1 MIRQFARRAR
11 LMTRIWLRYA
21 TVKVLLGRG
30 QPLSD
35 TIDALRRRTP
45 ASPIDQEPRQLG
57 RSVVRALSVGRLQ
70 PRCITLA
77 LIHMSLLNDNGT
89 PGQLVIGLPDKARSP
104 RAHAWI
110 EIDGVDIGPPP
121 GRHGHQ
127 ELVRYF

>member
-1 MIRQFARRAR
+1 MIRQLVRRAR

-21 TVKVLLGRG
+21 TVKVLLGKG
-30 QPLSD
+30 QPLAD
-35 TIDALRRRTP
+35 TIDALRRRAP
-45 ASPIDQEPRQLG
+45 ASPINQEPRQLG
-57 RSVVRALSVGRLQ
+57 RSVVRALRVGRLQ
-70 PRCITLA
+70 PRCLTLA

-89 PGQLVIGLPDKARSP
+89 PGQLVIGLPDEARSP

>member
-1 MIRQFARRAR
+1 MIRQLVRRAR

-21 TVKVLLGRG
+21 TVKVLLGKG
-30 QPLSD
+30 QPLAD
-35 TIDALRRRTP
+35 TIDALRGRTP
-45 ASPIDQEPRQLG
+45 ASPINQEPRQLG
-57 RSVVRALSVGRLQ
+57 RSVVRALRVGRLQ
-70 PRCITLA
+70 PRCLTLA

-89 PGQLVIGLPDKARSP
+89 PGQLVIGLPDEARSP

>member
-1 MIRQFARRAR
+1 MIRHLARRTR

-21 TVKVLLGRG
+21 TVKVLLGKR
-30 QPLSD
+30 QPLAD

-45 ASPIDQEPRQLG
+45 ASPIHQEPRQLG
-57 RSVVRALSVGRLQ
+57 RSVVRALRVGRLQ
-70 PRCITLA
+70 PRCLTLA

-89 PGQLVIGLPDKARSP
+89 PGQLVIGLPDGARSP

>member
-1 MIRQFARRAR
+1 MISRNLARAR
-11 LMTRIWLRYA
+11 LAMRIWSRY
-21 TVKVLLGRG
+21 LLVRLHLARR
-30 QPLSD
+30 QPLAD
-35 TIDALRRRTP
+35 TIDALRGRTP
-45 ASPIDQEPRQLG
+45 ASPINQEPRQLG
-57 RSVVRALSVGRLQ
+57 RSVVRALRVGRLQ
-70 PRCITLA
+70 PRCLTLA

-89 PGQLVIGLPDKARSP
+89 PGQLVIGLPDEARSP